1 VYLYGWDR
9 GCSESEKGISV
20 DGKCAE
26 TAAEIQV
33 RSNIGMRGLTVRTSE
48 EEVER
53 NNVATSPTSSTTPSK
68 DSAAPTPMLD
78 RRPPGIP
85 SFNETDTQHLLHFY
99 IAL

>member
-1 VYLYGWDR
+1 VRIPECAMYIYRWGC
-9 GCSESEKGISV
+9 GCSESEKGLSV

-26 TAAEIQV
+26 TAAEIKV
-33 RSNIGMRGLTVRTSE
+33 RSITGMRGLTVRTSE

-68 DSAAPTPMLD
+68 DSAAPTPVLD

-85 SFNETDTQHLLHFY
+85 SFNEKLTRS
-99 IAL
+99 A